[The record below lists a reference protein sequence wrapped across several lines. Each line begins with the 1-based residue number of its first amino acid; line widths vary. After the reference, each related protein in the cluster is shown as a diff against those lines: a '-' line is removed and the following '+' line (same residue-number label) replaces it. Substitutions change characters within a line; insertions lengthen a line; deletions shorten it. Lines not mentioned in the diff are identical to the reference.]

1 MLSKQEGI
9 ERKINIA
16 TILVGIVCKSCVI
29 ACALIAGILVFNL
42 GASLLLKIMGVL
54 SVTRALAKFIEIGVF
69 AESISRRNSKKIE
82 EEENMVMSILN
93 LFMGLGFFMSGM
105 GVINA
110 CSNYWLLKMGM
121 ISAILGGVDIIN
133 SLCSLILPIV
143 KKGQKEENI
152 FGNTFYNKNV
162 EEERDRIDSLNL
174 KINGKEEQITNIEY
188 ISKNKIFIEREDIFN
203 DDRKNEK
210 EIFYFKL

>member
-93 LFMGLGFFMSGM
+93 LFMGLGFLMSGM

-110 CSNYWLLKMGM
+110 CSNHWLLKMGI
-121 ISAILGGVDIIN
+121 ISTVLGGVDIVN

-152 FGNTFYNKNV
+152 FGNTFYKNI
-162 EEERDRIDSLNL
+162 EEERDRIDGLNL
-174 KINGKEEQITNIEY
+174 KKINEKEEQITNIEY